1 MFNIVNSNITI
12 SSDELIAASHK
23 YEKLLRSIVVYSLG
37 HILQHMTVVEGVRG
51 SLTWGQL
58 KAKASWALYK
68 KNSQLNSSAEIVGRT
83 LTTRLMSLIDQ
94 FDPNEVAGTIY
105 HEGPNSGDA
114 LKNLPITVQVIA
126 RKLME
131 ASEELYYA
139 MFKGEYNSATGTTPM
154 TSIDGFDTIC
164 ADEAAA
170 ATPGISAALGNL
182 IDLSDYDD
190 LDVTNTFAVI
200 NYIWLCLSQKMKD
213 FGTQAQPVRFFV
225 DPLICEY
232 YNRGYKDEMGSVVY
246 NTKWNQTQVLGS
258 EGRAIL
264 LPLAA
269 KAGSSWI
276 QVTHPSNMLFG
287 CGTKTQMDNLTI
299 DRIPPFDVMLSGT
312 MWAGVQYKFLDPSVF
327 TAVKLHGVKAPAV
340 ADLLPTSS
348 EEAAS
353 GGEEANSGGAEN
365 NSGGSETT
373 QGAESGTGTN
383 P

>member
-12 SSDELIAASHK
+12 SSADLIAASKK
-23 YEKLLRSIVVYSLG
+23 YDKILRSVAVYALA

-68 KNSQLNSSAEIVGRT
+68 KNSQNNSSAEILGRT

-131 ASEELYYA
+131 ASEELYFA
-139 MFKGEYNSATGTTPM
+139 MFKGAYDENTGTTPM

-164 ADEAAA
+164 TNES
-170 ATPGISAALGNL
+170 TGNSAAISTTNKNL
-182 IDLSDYDD
+182 IDLSSYSD
-190 LDVTNTFAVI
+190 LDVTNTFAAI
-200 NYIWLCLSQKMKD
+200 NYIWVCLDQKMKD

-269 KAGSSWI
+269 KKDSNWI
-276 QVTHPSNMLFG
+276 QVTHPANMLFG
-287 CGTKTQMDNLTI
+287 CGTKTQMDSLTV
-299 DRIPPFDVMLSGT
+299 DRIPPFDVMVSGT
-312 MWAGVQYKFLDPSVF
+312 MWAGVQFKFLDSSVF

-340 ADLLPTSS
+340 ADLLPT
-348 EEAAS
+348 
-353 GGEEANSGGAEN
+353 
-365 NSGGSETT
+365 
-373 QGAESGTGTN
+373 

>member
-1 MFNIVNSNITI
+1 MFNIINSNITI
-12 SSDELIAASHK
+12 SSDDLIAASKK
-23 YEKLLRSIVVYSLG
+23 YDKLLRSIAVYSLA
-37 HILQHMTVVEGVRG
+37 HILQHMTVIEGVRG

-68 KNSQLNSSAEIVGRT
+68 KNSQSNSSAEILGRT

-114 LKNLPITVQVIA
+114 LKNLPITVQVMA

-131 ASEELYYA
+131 ASEEIYYA
-139 MFKGEYNSATGTTPM
+139 MFKGVLDESTGTTPM

-164 ADEAAA
+164 ANEAAA
-170 ATPGISAALGNL
+170 ATPGISAAKKNL
-182 IDLSDYDD
+182 IDLSSYDD
-190 LDVTNTFAVI
+190 LDVTNTFAAI
-200 NYIWLCLSQKMKD
+200 NYIWLCLDQKMKD
-213 FGTQAQPVRFFV
+213 FGTQQQPVRFFV

-232 YNRGYKDEMGSVVY
+232 YNRGYKEDMGSVVY

-269 KAGSSWI
+269 KKGSNWI
-276 QVTHPSNMLFG
+276 QVTHPANMLFG
-287 CGTKTQMDNLTI
+287 CGTKTQMDSLTV
-299 DRIPPFDVMLSGT
+299 DRIPPFDVMMSGT
-312 MWAGVQYKFLDPSVF
+312 MWAGVQFKFLDPSVF
-327 TAVKLHGVKAPAV
+327 TAVKLHGVKAPSID
-340 ADLLPTSS
+340 DLLPTSS
-348 EEAAS
+348 AAAADTQEPETNNETPSGSETPS
-353 GGEEANSGGAEN
+353 GGETPS
-365 NSGGSETT
+365 
-373 QGAESGTGTN
+373 N

>member
-1 MFNIVNSNITI
+1 MFNIVNSNINI
-12 SSDELIAASHK
+12 SSADLIAASHK
-23 YEKLLRSIVVYSLG
+23 YDKVLRSVAVYALA

-68 KNSQLNSSAEIVGRT
+68 KNSQDNSSAEIVGRT
-83 LTTRLMSLIDQ
+83 LTTHLMSLIDQ

-131 ASEELYYA
+131 SMEEVYYA
-139 MFKGEYNSATGTTPM
+139 MFKGEYNANTGTTPM

-164 ADEAAA
+164 TKESTPEAVENPPTPAIAAA
-170 ATPGISAALGNL
+170 NGNF
-182 IDLSDYDD
+182 IDLSSYDD

-200 NYIWLCLSQKMKD
+200 NYIWLNLSQKMKD
-213 FGTQAQPVRFFV
+213 FGTQNQPVRFFV

-232 YNRGYKDEMGSVVY
+232 YNRGYKEDMGAVVY

-269 KAGSSWI
+269 KSDSNWI
-276 QVTHPSNMLFG
+276 QVTTPNNMLFG
-287 CGTKTQMDNLTI
+287 CGTKSQMDSVTV

-312 MWAGVQYKFLDPSVF
+312 MWAGVQFKFLDPTVF
-327 TAVKLHGVKAPAV
+327 TAVKIHGVKAPAV
-340 ADLLPTSS
+340 ADLLP
-348 EEAAS
+348 
-353 GGEEANSGGAEN
+353 
-365 NSGGSETT
+365 
-373 QGAESGTGTN
+373 
-383 P
+383 

>member
-1 MFNIVNSNITI
+1 MFNIVNSQIRIT
-12 SSDELIAASHK
+12 SEELVAASHK
-23 YEKLLRSIVVYSLG
+23 YDKLLRTVAVYALA

-51 SLTWGQL
+51 ALTWGQL

-68 KNSQLNSSAEIVGRT
+68 KNSQDNSSAEIVGRT

-114 LKNLPITVQVIA
+114 LKTLPITVQVIA

-131 ASEELYYA
+131 ASEELYFA
-139 MFKGEYNSATGTTPM
+139 MFNGQLDESTGSTPATSM
-154 TSIDGFDTIC
+154 DGFDTIC
-164 ADEAAA
+164 TKESTGA
-170 ATPGISAALGNL
+170 SAAISTDNKNL
-182 IDLSDYDD
+182 IDLSGYSV
-190 LDVTNTFAVI
+190 LDVTNTFAAI
-200 NYIWLCLSQKMKD
+200 NYIWLCLDQKMKD
-213 FGTQAQPVRFFV
+213 FGTQAQPVRFYV

-269 KAGSSWI
+269 KKDSKWI
-276 QVTHPSNMLFG
+276 QVTHASNMLFG
-287 CGTKTQMDNLTI
+287 CGTKSQMDTI
-299 DRIPPFDVMLSGT
+299 TVDRIPPFDVMLSGT
-312 MWAGVQYKFLDPSVF
+312 MWAGVQFKFLDPTVF
-327 TAVKLHGVKAPAV
+327 TAVKVAGVKAPA
-340 ADLLPTSS
+340 AEDLLPT
-348 EEAAS
+348 
-353 GGEEANSGGAEN
+353 
-365 NSGGSETT
+365 
-373 QGAESGTGTN
+373 